1 MKDDCDV
8 LIAGGGMVGLSFAL
22 ALDTVSGGA
31 LRIVL
36 AEGFAIPS
44 ANGAGSAPQYRPSF
58 DARSTALAH
67 GSRLILESIGVWSQI
82 AEHATPITTI
92 HVSERD
98 RFGSAELRAEERG
111 WPALG
116 YVVENARLGMALMA
130 TLRQRPA
137 IRFLNP
143 ATVTA
148 CRPGADGTTAELVVN
163 GEPVTLRS
171 KLIAIADGA
180 DSKLC
185 RQIGITTTQSAYG
198 RDAII
203 ANICCSEPHNGIAY
217 ERFSD
222 WGPMALL
229 PLGDST
235 DNESRMALVWTMT
248 PERAQKLLDA
258 SDGIFLNTLQQRF
271 GNRQGQ
277 FTRVGQRFRYPLQLI
292 RADEQVRRQI
302 VVIGNAAHTLH
313 PVAGQGFNLALRDVQ
328 RLAEIVARA
337 DATGAC
343 DPGDAAR
350 LSRYLESQQ
359 LDQWK
364 TIVFSDRLTALF
376 DNSQAAI
383 GGLRRL
389 GLLALDL
396 NPSLKN
402 SFVNQTSGYHAGA
415 ALGHTSSIDKLSA
428 RRPA

>member
-1 MKDDCDV
+1 VNTQPDCDV

-22 ALDTVSGGA
+22 ALDTVSKGA
-31 LRIVL
+31 LNIAL
-36 AEGFAIPS
+36 AEGFAIPP
-44 ANGAGSAPQYRPSF
+44 ANALQYRPSF
-58 DARSTALAH
+58 DARSSALAH
-67 GSRLILESIGVWSQI
+67 GSRLILESLGVWPQLS
-82 AEHATPITTI
+82 EHATPIETI

-116 YVVENARLGMALMA
+116 YVVENARLGIALMA
-130 TLRQRPA
+130 ALRQRPS

-148 CRPGADGTTAELVVN
+148 CRPGADCATAELDVN
-163 GEPVTLRS
+163 GEATTLRA

-180 DSKLC
+180 DSKL
-185 RQIGITTTQSAYG
+185 RQQLGIATTTSAYG

-203 ANICCSEPHNGIAY
+203 ANVCCSEPHRGVAY
-217 ERFSD
+217 ERFTD

-229 PLGDST
+229 PLGDSA
-235 DNESRMALVWTMT
+235 DGQPRMALVWTMT
-248 PERAQKLLDA
+248 PERARKLLDA
-258 SDGIFLNTLQQRF
+258 GDGVFLNTLQQRF
-271 GNRQGQ
+271 GSRQGQ
-277 FTRVGQRFRYPLQLI
+277 FTRVGQRFKYPLQLI
-292 RADEQVRRQI
+292 RADEQVRRQM

-337 DATGAC
+337 DANGAC

-376 DNSQAAI
+376 EHGSGAI

-402 SFVNQTSGYHAGA
+402 GFVDQTSGYHAGA
-415 ALGHTSSIDKLSA
+415 ALGHQSPINKSSS